1 MSSAEGFGIMEGAYF
16 VGRMQLLSWLTD
28 FFGFNY
34 TKVEQCASGA
44 AYCQILDAIYPGKVA
59 LHRVK
64 FAAKVEHEFIHNFK
78 ILQSGFDRVNLKRSI
93 PIDLLTKGKYMGML
107 TLYSQSPLHPT

>member
-16 VGRMQLLSWLTD
+16 VGRIELLTWLRD
-28 FFGFNY
+28 FFGFTY
-34 TKVEQCASGA
+34 AKVEECASGA

-64 FAAKVEHEFIHNFK
+64 FDAKHEHEFIHNYK
-78 ILQSGFDRVNLKRSI
+78 ILQSAFDRVNLKRTI
-93 PIDLLTKGKYMGML
+93 PIQLLTKAKYRGKICI
-107 TLYSQSPLHPT
+107 